1 MQAEADAE
9 RCPIIGQ
16 ALFQQ
21 RDFLDEKRI
30 VADVADADTTEGS
43 YDLVTAFEC
52 IHDMPRPVEALRAM
66 RTMVAPGG
74 AVIVMDERAEERFTA
89 PASDVD
95 RFLYGFSLLVCLPDG
110 LSHEASVGTGTVMRP
125 ATFERYAMEAGF
137 ARVEI
142 LDALREGLGLI
153 AVYLS
158 LVNAFGHCAQ
168 ALALRRYNPGLA
180 TAIGLFIPLGLVT
193 LRVLAG
199 HPEVTRTDH
208 ILGLAVA
215 LLIHAAIIVRVVSRK
230 RQLRLPAV
238 PATGRA

>member
-1 MQAEADAE
+1 MLTRLCDNWVYGGFLA
-9 RCPIIGQ
+9 
-16 ALFQQ
+16 ALMLLLLTPVLASGWSLALLLIWLQLPVYMLHQ
-21 RDFLDEKRI
+21 YE
-30 VADVADADTTEGS
+30 E
-43 YDLVTAFEC
+43 
-52 IHDMPRPVEALRAM
+52 HD
-66 RTMVAPGG
+66 G
-74 AVIVMDERAEERFTA
+74 
-89 PASDVD
+89 D
-95 RFLYGFSLLVCLPDG
+95 RFRRFVNATIGGGKEVLSRLDVFVINIGGVWGVDAAAFLL
-110 LSHEASVGTGTVMRP
+110 A
-125 ATFERYAMEAGF
+125 
-137 ARVEI
+137 ARVD
-142 LDALREGLGLI
+142 LGLGLV

-238 PATGRA
+238 PASGRA

>member
-1 MQAEADAE
+1 MLTRLCDNWVYGGFLA
-9 RCPIIGQ
+9 
-16 ALFQQ
+16 ALMLLLLTPVLASGWSLALLLIWLQLPVYMLHQ
-21 RDFLDEKRI
+21 YE
-30 VADVADADTTEGS
+30 E
-43 YDLVTAFEC
+43 
-52 IHDMPRPVEALRAM
+52 HD
-66 RTMVAPGG
+66 G
-74 AVIVMDERAEERFTA
+74 
-89 PASDVD
+89 D
-95 RFLYGFSLLVCLPDG
+95 RFRRFVNATIGGGKEVLSRLDVFVINIGGVWGVDAAAFLL
-110 LSHEASVGTGTVMRP
+110 A
-125 ATFERYAMEAGF
+125 
-137 ARVEI
+137 ARVD
-142 LDALREGLGLI
+142 LGLGLI

>member
-1 MQAEADAE
+1 MLTRLCDNWVYGGFLA
-9 RCPIIGQ
+9 
-16 ALFQQ
+16 ALMLLLLTPVLASGWSLALLLIWLQLPVYMLHQ
-21 RDFLDEKRI
+21 YE
-30 VADVADADTTEGS
+30 E
-43 YDLVTAFEC
+43 
-52 IHDMPRPVEALRAM
+52 HD
-66 RTMVAPGG
+66 G
-74 AVIVMDERAEERFTA
+74 
-89 PASDVD
+89 D
-95 RFLYGFSLLVCLPDG
+95 RFRRFVNATIGGGKEVLSRLDVFVINIGGVWGVDAAAFLL
-110 LSHEASVGTGTVMRP
+110 A
-125 ATFERYAMEAGF
+125 
-137 ARVEI
+137 ARVD
-142 LDALREGLGLI
+142 LGLGLI

-238 PATGRA
+238 PASGRA

>member
-1 MQAEADAE
+1 MLTRLCDNWVYGGFLA
-9 RCPIIGQ
+9 
-16 ALFQQ
+16 ALMLLLLTPVLASGWSLALLLIWLQLPVYMLHQ
-21 RDFLDEKRI
+21 YE
-30 VADVADADTTEGS
+30 E
-43 YDLVTAFEC
+43 
-52 IHDMPRPVEALRAM
+52 HD
-66 RTMVAPGG
+66 G
-74 AVIVMDERAEERFTA
+74 
-89 PASDVD
+89 D
-95 RFLYGFSLLVCLPDG
+95 RFRRFVNATIGGGKEVLSRLDVFVINIGGVWGVDAAAFLL
-110 LSHEASVGTGTVMRP
+110 A
-125 ATFERYAMEAGF
+125 
-137 ARVEI
+137 ARVD
-142 LDALREGLGLI
+142 LGLGLI

-215 LLIHAAIIVRVVSRK
+215 LLIHAAILVRVVSRK